1 MVEKSVVIENESG
14 LHARPAAQL
23 SNFVKGYEGS
33 VVIINGDR
41 SGDAKSILNLL
52 SMGIKKGT
60 EIKVQVTGEDEEN
73 FANSLADFIT
83 KLEG

>member
-1 MVEKSVVIENESG
+1 MVEKKVVIENESG

-23 SNFVKGYEGS
+23 SNYVKGFDGT
-33 VVIINGDR
+33 VTIKNGER

-60 EIKVQVTGEDEEN
+60 EITLEVSGEDEAA
-73 FANSLADFIT
+73 FADSLAQFIQT
-83 KLEG
+83 LEG